1 MSLYLLLP
9 VFFLIEL
16 YTDLRLL
23 RITQMLFW
31 RYPEIYK
38 SIGFRDGENA
48 FVRSL
53 KMNYRLVYSR
63 KTRDLPLGV
72 RVELV
77 FFALWRPMAILY
89 FFVLLRD
96 KTAS

>member
-9 VFFLIEL
+9 LFFLIEL

-23 RITQMLFW
+23 RITHMLFW
-31 RYPEIYK
+31 RYPDIYK
-38 SIGFRDGENA
+38 SLGFRDGENA

-53 KMNYRLVYSR
+53 KMNYQLVYSR
-63 KTRDLPLGV
+63 KMRDLPLGV

-77 FFALWRPMAILY
+77 LFALWRPMAILY
-89 FFVLLRD
+89 FFALLRD